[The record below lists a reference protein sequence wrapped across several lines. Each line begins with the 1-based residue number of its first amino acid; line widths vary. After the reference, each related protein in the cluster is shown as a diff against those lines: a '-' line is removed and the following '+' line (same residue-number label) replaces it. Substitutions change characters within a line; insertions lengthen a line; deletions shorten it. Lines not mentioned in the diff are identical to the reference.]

1 MSSKNPPKIGYG
13 FIYVL
18 SNESMS
24 GIYKIGLTTNSVLQR
39 IKELNSTGVPTTF
52 KTESL
57 YEVEEIHLRV
67 IEQSIHR
74 ELKNNDRH
82 HGKEFFKVELLQC
95 CECIERVIKKVT
107 GFPAQNLIDI
117 ERTSNTK
124 LSKFQSKLD
133 KIMRNKKTPDLSVD
147 EYLSLIKFKK
157 PIETKSWYLGRE
169 GLRHRLTGIFIPMV
183 SLGIT
188 KNLNFFDV
196 SKLNIQ
202 IEGKKIDFIKA
213 TQIQNKKN
221 IGSNFIRCPSCDQ
234 NLNVFLSEVTNIE
247 CSSCKSSWVEVI

>member
-1 MSSKNPPKIGYG
+1 MLSKNTPKIGYG

-18 SNESMS
+18 SNKSMS
-24 GIYKIGLTTNSVLQR
+24 GIYKIGLTTNSVQQR

-67 IEQSIHR
+67 IEQSIHG

-82 HGKEFFKVELLQC
+82 HGKEFFKVELFQC

-107 GFPAQNLIDI
+107 GVPAQNLIDV
-117 ERTSNTK
+117 EKSSNIN
-124 LSKFQSKLD
+124 LSRFKSKVD
-133 KIMRNKKTPDLSVD
+133 KITKNKKTPDLSVD
-147 EYLSLIKFKK
+147 EYLSLIKYKK
-157 PIETKSWYLGRE
+157 PIETKSWYLGKE
-169 GLRHRLTGIFIPMV
+169 GLRHRLTGILIPMV
-183 SLGIT
+183 SLVIT
-188 KNLNFFDV
+188 KNLDFFDV

-202 IEGKKIDFIKA
+202 IDGKKIDLIK
-213 TQIQNKKN
+213 TSQIQDKKN